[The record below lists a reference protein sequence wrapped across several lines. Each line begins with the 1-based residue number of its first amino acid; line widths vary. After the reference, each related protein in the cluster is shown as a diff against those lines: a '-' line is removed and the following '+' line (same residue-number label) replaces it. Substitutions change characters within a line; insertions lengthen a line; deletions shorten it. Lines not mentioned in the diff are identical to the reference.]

1 MSRALRVQ
9 GVESQLLLSTMYEG
23 GEVVDCCKIMG
34 LNVMEVKREVSITL
48 PQTFTKDTIP
58 FKSSESQT

>member
-23 GEVVDCCKIMG
+23 GEVVDCWKIMA

-58 FKSSESQT
+58 LKSSESQT